1 MSSDDCLSDCVVP
14 HAPSNTSNEFAPTK
28 SMRRVGIIVN
38 TPAQVHFY
46 HHIYERLL
54 EDGHQA
60 FIIARAEQETMDLLH
75 EFDIP
80 HSIFS
85 TPPESKVG
93 KILTMP
99 RDVVSASQLLKKE
112 RVDIITGFGVYDA
125 YCSALLSV
133 PNVLFIDNEPKIGLR
148 SYALQFRLFYP
159 FVDTLITPSYF
170 REDLGEKQIRINGI
184 KEFAYLHP
192 NYYAPDDSVFGEL
205 GVNKGERYFIL
216 RFNGLSAFHDLGV
229 GGFTPKAKVALVK
242 ELEEHGHV
250 FISSEKDVPTEL
262 KKHVIKIPKS
272 RIHDALYYASLLVTD
287 TQTMATEAAI
297 LGTPTVRCNSF
308 VGPHDMG
315 NFIELENRYRLLF
328 NFSDFK
334 EAMSKAIEIAE
345 DDGAKAEWGRRRNRL
360 FEENID
366 VTAFMAWCIENYPE
380 SLNELRSDTTLQKGF
395 K

>member
-1 MSSDDCLSDCVVP
+1 MSSDDSLSDCVVP

-46 HHIYERLL
+46 RHIYERLL

-60 FIIARAEQETMDLLH
+60 FIIARAEQETMDLLR

-99 RDVVSASQLLKKE
+99 RDVISASQLLKKE

-125 YCSALLSV
+125 YCSALLGV
-133 PNVLFIDNEPKIGLR
+133 PNVIFIDNEPKIGLR

-192 NYYAPDDSVFGEL
+192 NYYTPDDSIFEDL
-205 GVNKGERYFIL
+205 GINKGERYFIL

-229 GGFTPKAKVALVK
+229 GGFTPEIKMALVK
-242 ELEEHGHV
+242 ELEKHGNV
-250 FISSEKDVPTEL
+250 FISSEKGVPPEL
-262 KKHVIKIPKS
+262 REHTIKIPKN
-272 RIHDALYYASLLVTD
+272 RIHDAPYYASLLVTD

-315 NFIELENRYRLLF
+315 NFIELEKRYHLLF
-328 NFSDFK
+328 NFCDFK
-334 EAMSKAIEIAE
+334 GAMTKAIEIAR
-345 DDGAKAEWGRRRNRL
+345 DDGIKSEWGRRRNQL
-360 FEENID
+360 FKENID
-366 VTAFMAWCIENYPE
+366 VAKFMIWYIENYPN
-380 SLNELRSDTTLQKGF
+380 SLDEIRNPKTQERF
-395 K
+395 R